1 MSRISDVFQV
11 RETGRLTVVRVN
23 PDGVTDYG
31 RFEQCSTE
39 LTAILKAAGC
49 IVVRFDL
56 EGIPFLASGV
66 LGLLVSMRNAGVDI
80 QFQNASEHVRD
91 VLKVTRLD
99 QLVEVL
105 PKPKST

>member
-23 PDGVTDYG
+23 PDGVTDYQ
-31 RFEQCSTE
+31 RFEQCRNE
-39 LTAILKAAGC
+39 LAEILKTAGC
-49 IVVRFDL
+49 VVVRFDV

-80 QFQNASEHVRD
+80 QVQNASEHVRD

-105 PKPKST
+105 PEHKAT

>member
-1 MSRISDVFQV
+1 MSRISDVFHV

-23 PDGVTDYG
+23 PEGVTDYE
-31 RFEQCSTE
+31 RFEQCRNE
-39 LTAILKAAGC
+39 LIEILKNAGC
-49 IVVRFDL
+49 VVVRFDV

-66 LGLLVSMRNAGVDI
+66 IGLLVSMRNAGVDI
-80 QFQNASEHVRD
+80 QIQNASEHVRD

-105 PKPKST
+105 PDRKST

>member
-23 PDGVTDYG
+23 PDSVTDYE
-31 RFEQCSTE
+31 RFEQCSQE
-39 LTAILKAAGC
+39 LTAILNTAGC

-105 PKPKST
+105 PKPK

>member
-23 PDGVTDYG
+23 PEGVTDYG
-31 RFEQCSTE
+31 RFEQCCQE
-39 LTAILKAAGC
+39 LTKILKTAGC
-49 IVVRFDL
+49 KVLRFDV

-80 QFQNASEHVRD
+80 QIQNASEHVGD
-91 VLKVTRLD
+91 VLKVTKLD
-99 QLVEVL
+99 TLVEVM
-105 PKPKST
+105 PKRKSP

>member
-23 PDGVTDYG
+23 PEGVTDFE
-31 RFEQCSTE
+31 RFEQCRDE
-39 LTAILKAAGC
+39 LVQILTNAGC
-49 IVVRFDL
+49 VVVRFDV
-56 EGIPFLASGV
+56 EGIAFLASGV

-80 QFQNASEHVRD
+80 QIQNASEHVRD

-105 PKPKST
+105 PDHK

>member
-11 RETGRLTVVRVN
+11 RETGRLTVARVN
-23 PDGVTDYG
+23 PEGVTDYE
-31 RFEQCSTE
+31 RFEQCRNE
-39 LTAILKAAGC
+39 LAAHLKEVGC
-49 IVVRFDL
+49 VVVRFDV

-80 QFQNASEHVRD
+80 QIQNASEHVRD

-105 PKPKST
+105 PEHKST

>member
-1 MSRISDVFQV
+1 MSRISDVFLV

-23 PDGVTDYG
+23 PEGVTDYE
-31 RFEQCSTE
+31 RFEQCRNE
-39 LTAILKAAGC
+39 LAALLKESGC
-49 IVVRFDL
+49 IVVRFDV

-80 QFQNASEHVRD
+80 QIQNASEHVRD
-91 VLKVTRLD
+91 VLRVTRLD

-105 PKPKST
+105 PERKST

>member
-1 MSRISDVFQV
+1 MSRISDVFHV
-11 RETGRLTVVRVN
+11 REAGRLTVVRVN
-23 PDGVTDYG
+23 PEGVTDYE
-31 RFEQCSTE
+31 RFEHCRDE
-39 LTAILKAAGC
+39 LAAILKNAEC
-49 IVVRFDL
+49 KVVRFDV

-80 QFQNASEHVRD
+80 QIQNATEHVRD

-105 PKPKST
+105 PEHKAR

>member
-23 PDGVTDYG
+23 PDGVTDYE
-31 RFEQCSTE
+31 RFEQCCRE
-39 LTAILKAAGC
+39 LTAILKTAGC
-49 IVVRFDL
+49 IVVRFDV

-80 QFQNASEHVRD
+80 QFQNPSEHVRD

-105 PKPKST
+105 PEHKSS